1 MPQMAVRRPFDVLEL
16 SHQNRLQPAALLHF
30 VGGETLPPASASGL
44 REVCE
49 WALRDLQAAEPSIQL
64 LPRRRRETVAGS
76 RDIHELAAFEIAA
89 DDGVEILAC
98 PSPKMRPPTCRYAA
112 MRS

>member
-16 SHQNRLQPAALLHF
+16 SYQDRIQPPALLHL
-30 VGGETLPPASASGL
+30 VSGETLAPASASGL
-44 REVCE
+44 REVDE
-49 WALRDLQAAEPSIQL
+49 RTLRDLQPAEPSIQL

-89 DDGVEILAC
+89 DDGVEILA
-98 PSPKMRPPTCRYAA
+98 A
-112 MRS
+112 